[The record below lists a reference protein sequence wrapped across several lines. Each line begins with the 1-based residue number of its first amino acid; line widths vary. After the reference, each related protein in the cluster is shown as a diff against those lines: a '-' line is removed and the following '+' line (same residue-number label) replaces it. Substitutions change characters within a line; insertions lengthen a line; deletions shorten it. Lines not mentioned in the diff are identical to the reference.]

1 MRRLVFFVMALLAL
15 FTFLR
20 AYAQYSD
27 EQHLDAQGPEPTYA
41 SVEGRE

>member
-20 AYAQYSD
+20 AFAQYND
-27 EQHLDAQGPEPTYA
+27 EKLLNGQGLEPTYA
-41 SVEGRE
+41 SVESRD

>member
-20 AYAQYSD
+20 AFAQYND
-27 EQHLDAQGPEPTYA
+27 EQSLDAEALEPSYA
-41 SVEGRE
+41 AVEAPR